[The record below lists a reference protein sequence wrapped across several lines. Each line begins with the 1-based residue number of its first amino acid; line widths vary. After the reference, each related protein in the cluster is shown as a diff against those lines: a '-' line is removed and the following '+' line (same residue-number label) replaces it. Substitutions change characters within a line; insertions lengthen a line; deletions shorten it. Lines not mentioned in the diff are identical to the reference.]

1 MTAAWVVAWIA
12 AGFMLGVFYVLI
24 LQAIFNGVDDRR
36 GHRRIL
42 EHEARMTRYAAE
54 ASPRSTR

>member
-1 MTAAWVVAWIA
+1 VTAAWVVAWIA
-12 AGFMLGVFYVLI
+12 AGFMLGVLYVLV
-24 LQAIFNGVDDRR
+24 LQAIFTSVDDRR

-54 ASPRSTR
+54 ASPRVLP

>member
-1 MTAAWVVAWIA
+1 MTAAWIIAWIT
-12 AGFMLGVFYVLI
+12 AGFLLGALYVLI

-54 ASPRSTR
+54 ASPRVLP